1 MSMKTPS
8 KIAIVVL
15 FAILALAFGFLNTA
29 ATGWPSLEKL
39 VDAAKHCRPP
49 LAMLMFVAGWFMN
62 YILAGL
68 VIFAA
73 LVFTVLRLGGGIAA
87 VSGLGYVPA
96 SVLPA
101 PLRRFLFGEK

>member
-1 MSMKTPS
+1 M
-8 KIAIVVL
+8 
-15 FAILALAFGFLNTA
+15 FAILVLAFGFLNISVM
-29 ATGWPSLEKL
+29 GWPSLEKL
-39 VDAAKHCRPP
+39 VDATKHCRLP

-62 YILAGL
+62 YIVAGL
-68 VIFAA
+68 VILGA
-73 LVFTVLRLGGGIAA
+73 LVFAVLRLGGGIAA